1 MAIGQ
6 PTRSRRFIKVYLALW
21 AFAAVGALGYL
32 ATLAYV
38 PSGPPRQQ
46 LAEAEP
52 SQAVRAMAKAM
63 KDMHEMRG
71 SVSEVKKDVAQLQDA
86 MGERV
91 ANEKAAQSRLTAL
104 EEKVATIDAALQQP
118 ATPPPPP
125 AKAKVSDKTEKA
137 ERTAEKVIR
146 KAPDVIT
153 TAQIINSPRPET
165 AEAPKVENRAG
176 TIETGSISKGEITFG
191 EGVVT
196 PNAGPTAPKA
206 FAVQLAASPSLQG
219 LRQSWSQL
227 VEKHGALASLQPRVV
242 PPRAEGGHYRLLAGP
257 IASKADADRVC
268 TEMGVGRNGCFATNY
283 IGGPL

>member
-32 ATLAYV
+32 ATLAYA
-38 PSGPPRQQ
+38 PPGPPRQQ
-46 LAEAEP
+46 VAEAEP
-52 SQAVRAMAKAM
+52 SQAVRAMAKTM
-63 KDMHEMRG
+63 KDMHEVRG
-71 SVSEVKKDVAQLQDA
+71 SLSEVKKDVSQLQDA

-104 EEKVATIDAALQQP
+104 EEKVATIDAATQQP
-118 ATPPPPP
+118 APPAPPP
-125 AKAKVSDKTEKA
+125 AKAKVSEKA
-137 ERTAEKVIR
+137 DKAAEKVIR

-153 TAQIINSPRPET
+153 TAQIINVPRPEST
-165 AEAPKVENRAG
+165 EAPKADNRAG
-176 TIETGSISKGEITFG
+176 VIETGSISKEDITFG

-196 PNAGPTAPKA
+196 PNAKPAAPKA
-206 FAVQLAASPSLQG
+206 FAVQLAAGPSLQG

-242 PPRAEGGHYRLLAGP
+242 APRTEGGSYRLLAGP

-268 TEMGVGRNGCFATNY
+268 TDIGVSRNGCFATTY

>member
-32 ATLAYV
+32 AMLAYA
-38 PSGPPRQQ
+38 PPGPPRQQ
-46 LAEAEP
+46 VAEAEP
-52 SQAVRAMAKAM
+52 SQAVRAMAKTM
-63 KDMHEMRG
+63 KDMHEVRG
-71 SVSEVKKDVAQLQDA
+71 SLSEVKKDVSQLQDA

-104 EEKVATIDAALQQP
+104 EEKVATIDAATQQP
-118 ATPPPPP
+118 APPAPPP
-125 AKAKVSDKTEKA
+125 AKAKVSEKA
-137 ERTAEKVIR
+137 EKAAEKVIR

-153 TAQIINSPRPET
+153 TAQIINVPRPEST
-165 AEAPKVENRAG
+165 EAPKADNRAG
-176 TIETGSISKGEITFG
+176 VIETGSISKEDITFG
-191 EGVVT
+191 EGVVI
-196 PNAGPTAPKA
+196 PNAKPAAPKA
-206 FAVQLAASPSLQG
+206 FAVQLGAGPSLQG

-227 VEKHGALASLQPRVV
+227 VEKHGALAGLQPRVV
-242 PPRAEGGHYRLLAGP
+242 APRAEGGSYRLLAGP

-268 TEMGVGRNGCFATNY
+268 TDLGVGRNGCFATNY